1 MSERLRILALTTRR
15 KISRRTVRR
24 LRTKLQL
31 GNDVQ
36 LELVTVFTPAQ
47 RLNVHRVDTFD
58 LSLIPYRPAIPV
70 SGEGLASWGGPR
82 KLVARGLRVARK
94 VGHWVRRRPPRVEP
108 ARALEVACATSF
120 SLLHRAQTA
129 DVVLAVDD
137 RAVPGA
143 ARLARRAPRPV
154 VVRGAIHVRRTLELR
169 GYALPPIPGL
179 PLEVTTNPQP
189 AKTKSIALPAAPEP
203 APFRVLIAPANYA
216 GQAAAW
222 AKALRSHVPH
232 ATAMNAQVGIHPK
245 FPFPT
250 DYEID
255 RDVFAGSLAWRVA
268 WREFV
273 LEQFT
278 HMIAEVNRPI
288 LGSGTCDGQLDVKEF
303 LRAGKT
309 VALLSHGSD
318 ARIPSVHAA
327 REPWHSYAALDQRTI
342 DAYERSARRNTEIYN
357 NFGGTVF
364 VSTPGLLAFI
374 PKATWLPLVIN
385 FDQWTND
392 APPLERRL
400 VRVAHIPSSS
410 QKGSHMIDP
419 ILQSMHDRGLI
430 EYVRAEGV
438 RHQRMR
444 AFYSSADIVVEQF
457 GIADY
462 STAAC
467 EAMASGRVVVS
478 RVADEVRAFVQATT
492 GLELPIVEANPN
504 TLEQVVLDL
513 VGDRDAARL
522 VAERGRLFCSKI
534 HDGRRSAVVLNEWLG
549 APK

>member
-82 KLVARGLRVARK
+82 KLIARGLRAARK

-179 PLEVTTNPQP
+179 PLEVTANPQP
-189 AKTKSIALPAAPEP
+189 AKTKSIALPPAPEP

-250 DYEID
+250 DYEIEHAATPVPI
-255 RDVFAGSLAWRVA
+255 DVSRVRLERSRRFGDVWLGHTLWQA
-268 WREFV
+268 LQLDGFCQSHLREGRECV
-273 LEQFT
+273 PWATMAEILVVARLCEPSSEL
-278 HMIAEVNRPI
+278 HIAEDWYRRCALEDI
-288 LGSGTCDGQLDVKEF
+288 LGV
-303 LRAGKT
+303 
-309 VALLSHGSD
+309 
-318 ARIPSVHAA
+318 PAA
-327 REPWHSYAALDQRTI
+327 QVNDDRLYRALDQLLPHQEALQVHLKQRLGELFELDYELLLYDVTSTYFEGQAKRNPMALRGHSRDHRPDCPNI
-342 DAYERSARRNTEIYN
+342 D
-357 NFGGTVF
+357 
-364 VSTPGLLAFI
+364 
-374 PKATWLPLVIN
+374 
-385 FDQWTND
+385 
-392 APPLERRL
+392 
-400 VRVAHIPSSS
+400 
-410 QKGSHMIDP
+410 
-419 ILQSMHDRGLI
+419 
-430 EYVRAEGV
+430 
-438 RHQRMR
+438 
-444 AFYSSADIVVEQF
+444 
-457 GIADY
+457 
-462 STAAC
+462 
-467 EAMASGRVVVS
+467 
-478 RVADEVRAFVQATT
+478 
-492 GLELPIVEANPN
+492 
-504 TLEQVVLDL
+504 
-513 VGDRDAARL
+513 
-522 VAERGRLFCSKI
+522 
-534 HDGRRSAVVLNEWLG
+534 
-549 APK
+549 